1 MYIFKT
7 DDSFGFTD
15 LYKEGAVFI
24 SNDNYNR
31 FFELQSQGKQF
42 KLKDINSI
50 IFEEIFEEYIPE
62 PIPQEPSEIDL
73 LKEKNQK
80 LEAQLT
86 DTQLALVDVYELIL
100 GGQ

>member
-7 DDSFGFTD
+7 TTGFGFTD
-15 LYKEGAVFI
+15 TQREGAYPI
-24 SNDNYNR
+24 SDQNYR
-31 FFELQSQGKQF
+31 AFFTLQSQGKQF
-42 KLKDINSI
+42 KLKDINSSV
-50 IFEEIFEEYIPE
+50 FEEIFEEVVPE
-62 PIPQEPSEIDL
+62 PIPQEPSEIAL
-73 LKEKNQK
+73 LKAKNQK